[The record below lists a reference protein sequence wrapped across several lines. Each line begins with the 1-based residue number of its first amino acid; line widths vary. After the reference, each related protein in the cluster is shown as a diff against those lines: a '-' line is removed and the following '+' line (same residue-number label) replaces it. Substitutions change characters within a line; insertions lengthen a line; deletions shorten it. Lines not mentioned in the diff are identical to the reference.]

1 MENEQIV
8 QHAAALGEA
17 VIGPALRRFAETHA
31 SVGEVRGTGVFWAIE
46 LVKDRQTR
54 EPLAPYGGSSPEMS
68 QLVAACKSRG
78 LLPFANFNRI
88 HVVPPCNTSVEETQT
103 GLAILDTVLDIADG
117 FATT

>member
-8 QHAAALGEA
+8 QHAAALGET
-17 VIGPALRRFAETHA
+17 VIGPALRGFTERHR
-31 SVGEVRGTGVFWAIE
+31 SVGEVRGKGVFWAIE

-54 EPLAPYGGSSPEMS
+54 EPLAPYGGSSPEMN

-88 HVVPPCNTSVEETQT
+88 HVVPPCNTSVEDTQK
-103 GLAILDTVLDIADG
+103 GLAVLDAVLDIADG
-117 FATT
+117 FAA